1 MRTEQLKYL
10 VDVAETKSMSKT
22 AERLFVSPQA
32 VSKAIKQL
40 EAELDAEL
48 LVRTSTGVMLTH
60 LGETVVERAKN
71 MLNEELLMN
80 QAVAK
85 SKHRVQADNTFS
97 VRICSTS
104 AITNIVLP
112 DIIAKFSYVNI
123 NIIPRIYMVNTVQ
136 ELFEHVEQ
144 GICDL
149 GLLTYNEEEL
159 FRKFVQY
166 QHNLDMDFLAQDELV
181 VVMDQH
187 MYQIGKDM
195 LSVEDWHS
203 HFCSMFSMTPVD
215 DIAQDA
221 RANHVMCS
229 NDADFHRAMI
239 KKADAYVIMP
249 KLAYRHFFSGKS
261 YVAMPMERA
270 KVSLLHAAVYR
281 KDVQEELKRF
291 ASLVRL
297 GLQE

>member
-1 MRTEQLKYL
+1 MRMEQLRCL
-10 VDVAETKSMSKT
+10 VDIAQTGSLTST
-22 AERLFVSPQA
+22 AQRLFVSQQA
-32 VSKAIKQL
+32 ISKSMKQL
-40 EAELDAEL
+40 EKELGIEI
-48 LVRTSTGVMLTH
+48 LVRTNMGVQITPE
-60 LGETVVERAKN
+60 GQKVVEFAQTVLR
-71 MLNEELLMN
+71 EEEKMAFAIQGEREKLQETTLL
-80 QAVAK
+80 K
-85 SKHRVQADNTFS
+85 
-97 VRICSTS
+97 ICSTS
-104 AITNIVLP
+104 AVTNIVLP

-261 YVAMPMERA
+261 YVTMPMERA